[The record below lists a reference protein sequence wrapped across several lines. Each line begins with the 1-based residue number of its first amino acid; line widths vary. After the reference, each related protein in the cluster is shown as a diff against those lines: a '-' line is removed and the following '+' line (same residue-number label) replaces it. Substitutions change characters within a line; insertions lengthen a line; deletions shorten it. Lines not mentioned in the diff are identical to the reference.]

1 MLIGFVCLNSN
12 RANLI
17 KSYWR
22 QADTFMITIARLHNT
37 AQANRLVV
45 FNILLLLTVSI
56 AQADI
61 SVTPMDRVRGAVT
74 EILSV
79 LKNKHLDSD
88 AKWLAIGQVINDG
101 FDFRSMSQS
110 ILATNWRTAT
120 AEEKRQFVDFF
131 AQYLE
136 STYREKIEAYSNQ
149 RVEYLTELV
158 RKDRAV
164 VHTVIRT
171 DSTKIPVNYKL
182 KRNDDGWYAYDV
194 VIEGV
199 SLVNNYRSTFTA
211 IIKSEGM
218 SGLLSDMQGR
228 IDRYKLKNGG
238 LPPQ

>member
-1 MLIGFVCLNSN
+1 
-12 RANLI
+12 
-17 KSYWR
+17 
-22 QADTFMITIARLHNT
+22 MITIARLHNT
-37 AQANRLVV
+37 SQANRFVV
-45 FNILLLLTVSI
+45 FNILLFLTVSI
-56 AQADI
+56 AQADF

-79 LKNKHLDSD
+79 LKNKQLGRDE
-88 AKWLAIGQVINDG
+88 KWLAIGQVINDG

-120 AEEKRQFVDFF
+120 VEEKRQFVEFF

-164 VHTVIRT
+164 VHTIIRT

-218 SGLLSDMQGR
+218 GGLLSDMQGR
-228 IDRYKLKNGG
+228 IARYKLKNGG